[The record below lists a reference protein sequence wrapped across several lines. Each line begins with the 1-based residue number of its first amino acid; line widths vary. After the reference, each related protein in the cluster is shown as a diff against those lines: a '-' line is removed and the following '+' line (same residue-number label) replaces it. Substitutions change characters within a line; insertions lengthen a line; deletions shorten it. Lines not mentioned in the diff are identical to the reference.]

1 MKKVITL
8 ALLLCLSKVHA
19 KEIYAT
25 FTVHAKQGASLAFNY
40 SGIVSELHVD
50 IMSVVKKGQI
60 LATLANDDL
69 VATTNASKVTLKY
82 AKLDHERYKDLFKQ
96 NLVDKAMLDKY
107 AMAHEA
113 IEAQIALENAIYEKT
128 ILRAPFDGVISKR
141 MIELGDVVSGQMIKT
156 AFNLQSEH
164 ARILVVE
171 FDQKYNSDVKIGDTF
186 LYKVDGDETQYEG
199 KIYRIYPEANS
210 NNRKIA
216 LQVVATDLK
225 VGLFGEGKIITS
237 DSNNHSTTV
246 SKE

>member
-1 MKKVITL
+1 MKKIIAL
-8 ALLLCLSKVHA
+8 ALLLCITKVQA

-40 SGIVSELHVD
+40 SGIVEELHVD

-60 LATLANDDL
+60 LASLANDDL
-69 VATTNASKVTLKY
+69 VATNNASQVTLKY
-82 AKLDHERYKDLFKQ
+82 AILDHERHKDLYKK
-96 NLVDKAMLDKY
+96 NLIDKALLDKY
-107 AMAHEA
+107 AMAYEA
-113 IEAQIALENAIYEKT
+113 IKAKIALENAIYNKT

-186 LYKVDGDETQYEG
+186 LYKVDGDEKQYEG

-210 NNRKIA
+210 DNRKIA
-216 LQVVATDLK
+216 LQVIAKDLK

-237 DSNNHSTTV
+237 DDNNHSVTE
-246 SKE
+246 SQE

>member
-8 ALLLCLSKVHA
+8 ALLLCLSKVQA

-186 LYKVDGDETQYEG
+186 LYKVDGDATQYEG

-210 NNRKIA
+210 DNRKIA
-216 LQVVATDLK
+216 VQVIATDLK

-237 DSNNHSTTV
+237 DPSNHSTTA

>member
-1 MKKVITL
+1 MKKIIVL
-8 ALLLCLSKVHA
+8 ALLLGLTKVQA

-40 SGIVSELHVD
+40 SGIVKELHVD

-60 LATLANDDL
+60 LATLSSDDL
-69 VATTNASKVTLKY
+69 VATNNASKVTLKY
-82 AKLDHERYKDLFKQ
+82 AILDHERHKDLYKEK
-96 NLVDKAMLDKY
+96 LIDKALLDKY

-113 IEAQIALENAIYEKT
+113 IDAKIALENAIYEKT

-141 MIELGDVVSGQMIKT
+141 MIELGDVVSGQMVKT

-171 FDQKYNSDVKIGDTF
+171 FDQKYNSDVKIGDPF
-186 LYKVDGDETQYEG
+186 LYKVDGDDKQYEG
-199 KIYRIYPEANS
+199 EIYRIYPEVNS
-210 NNRKIA
+210 ANRKIG
-216 LQVVATDLK
+216 LQVVAKNLK

-237 DSNNHSTTV
+237 NDSDNSIKDTQ
-246 SKE
+246 E

>member
-1 MKKVITL
+1 MKKIIML
-8 ALLLCLSKVHA
+8 ALVLCITKVQA

-40 SGIVSELHVD
+40 SGIVEELHVD

-69 VATTNASKVTLKY
+69 VATNNASKVTLKY
-82 AKLDHERYKDLFKQ
+82 AILDHERHKDLYKKK
-96 NLVDKAMLDKY
+96 LIDKALLDKY

-113 IEAQIALENAIYEKT
+113 IDAKIALENAIYNKT

-186 LYKVDGDETQYEG
+186 LYKVDGDEKQYES
-199 KIYRIYPEANS
+199 KIYRIYPEAN
-210 NNRKIA
+210 NDNRKIS
-216 LQVVATDLK
+216 LQVTANDLK

-237 DSNNHSTTV
+237 GDNNNSVTE
-246 SKE
+246 SQE